1 MASLVRM
8 AVRTHH
14 QGSKPTVPK
23 KVDLTNGHR
32 SVDLQTYTKMAKDHT
47 SQISGLRAANLQDP
61 STMKRPRLAA
71 SGEDSATEQ
80 SVPVEPT
87 DGKAGDMLMI

>member
-1 MASLVRM
+1 
-8 AVRTHH
+8 
-14 QGSKPTVPK
+14 
-23 KVDLTNGHR
+23 
-32 SVDLQTYTKMAKDHT
+32 MAKDHT
-47 SQISGLRAANLQDP
+47 SQISGLRAANLPDP